1 MFGHVWPSA
10 ETKYSC
16 QSHNYFLDKWQL
28 TQEAIVS
35 CLLPPFQDE
44 SLLKADW
51 DFKYNYYFFVVF
63 LRFQAKESVS
73 GVSQVKSSIQRGIK
87 TKLVEQFPPIDDYI
101 AQIFPKK
108 EPLVVVK
115 WWVLTTV
122 FPVKLWTPEKLWGMF
137 IVLWPIRLE
146 M

>member
-1 MFGHVWPSA
+1 MENSKKRVRKNSSKKACLPGLIRLCLAMCSLQVKQNIPF
-10 ETKYSC
+10 
-16 QSHNYFLDKWQL
+16 SHFQKNFPVRQQVISKLPFAFVSKMSPCKKL
-28 TQEAIVS
+28 TEI
-35 CLLPPFQDE
+35 L
-44 SLLKADW
+44 
-51 DFKYNYYFFVVF
+51 NMIFFVF

-115 WWVLTTV
+115 W
-122 FPVKLWTPEKLWGMF
+122 
-137 IVLWPIRLE
+137 
-146 M
+146 

>member
-1 MFGHVWPSA
+1 MQK
-10 ETKYSC
+10 T
-16 QSHNYFLDKWQL
+16 
-28 TQEAIVS
+28 
-35 CLLPPFQDE
+35 
-44 SLLKADW
+44 DW
-51 DFKYNYYFFVVF
+51 DFNMIFFVF

-115 WWVLTTV
+115 WWVSIYLYQDNKNNHIYTSWNMANILS
-122 FPVKLWTPEKLWGMF
+122 KWSEGWAG
-137 IVLWPIRLE
+137 R
-146 M
+146 

>member
-1 MFGHVWPSA
+1 MSPS
-10 ETKYSC
+10 K
-16 QSHNYFLDKWQL
+16 KL
-28 TQEAIVS
+28 TEIINMIF
-35 CLLPPFQDE
+35 CF
-44 SLLKADW
+44 
-51 DFKYNYYFFVVF
+51 VF

-115 WWVLTTV
+115 W
-122 FPVKLWTPEKLWGMF
+122 
-137 IVLWPIRLE
+137 
-146 M
+146 

>member
-1 MFGHVWPSA
+1 V
-10 ETKYSC
+10 
-16 QSHNYFLDKWQL
+16 
-28 TQEAIVS
+28 
-35 CLLPPFQDE
+35 
-44 SLLKADW
+44 
-51 DFKYNYYFFVVF
+51 

-115 WWVLTTV
+115 W
-122 FPVKLWTPEKLWGMF
+122 
-137 IVLWPIRLE
+137 
-146 M
+146 

>member
-1 MFGHVWPSA
+1 MNPG
-10 ETKYSC
+10 K
-16 QSHNYFLDKWQL
+16 KL
-28 TQEAIVS
+28 TEIIIQ
-35 CLLPPFQDE
+35 C
-44 SLLKADW
+44 
-51 DFKYNYYFFVVF
+51 NFFF

-115 WWVLTTV
+115 W
-122 FPVKLWTPEKLWGMF
+122 
-137 IVLWPIRLE
+137 
-146 M
+146 